1 MAKVTQRDRVLDYL
15 NRVGFITTWDAY
27 KELGI
32 SQLGTRIFEL
42 KDKGYRFKK
51 ERVYTKNRFGDST
64 HYDKYYLVE
73 ELDG

>member
-1 MAKVTQRDRVLDYL
+1 MAKITQKERVLDYL
-15 NRVGFITTWDAY
+15 KRVGFITTWDAY

-42 KDKGYRFKK
+42 KDKGYQFKK
-51 ERVYTKNRFGDST
+51 ERVYTKNRFGDPT

-73 ELDG
+73 ELNG